1 MDNYIGVGECLLL
14 SCVNGVIFALF
25 AAQPLLI
32 VGATGPLMVFDM
44 SLYQFCQTN
53 EIDFL
58 SMRVWIG
65 IWMTVIG
72 LLVVAVE
79 AIALVRKF
87 TRFIEEIF
95 ASLVCIIFVYEA
107 ITNMAAIFYDHPLLE
122 VYSCGYYPSNTT
134 SYPNTTMEVGF
145 DNISDMSLLDTVNGS
160 IIDSEDGSIIDS
172 VNGSISVSVNST
184 IKKAMKKR
192 KMNPQPNTA
201 LLSLILMLGTFIIA
215 IKLKY
220 FRNSKYLG
228 RGIRRS
234 LGDFGV
240 PIAIFLMVLLDY
252 LIKDTYTDKLT
263 MPEGIQPSN
272 PAVRGWL
279 INPMGQEKPL
289 PIYCIFAAAP
299 ASILVFF
306 LIFLEENICQ

>member
-1 MDNYIGVGECLLL
+1 ADKMDNYIGVGECLLL

-134 SYPNTTMEVGF
+134 SYPNT
-145 DNISDMSLLDTVNGS
+145 
-160 IIDSEDGSIIDS
+160 
-172 VNGSISVSVNST
+172 
-184 IKKAMKKR
+184 
-192 KMNPQPNTA
+192 
-201 LLSLILMLGTFIIA
+201 
-215 IKLKY
+215 
-220 FRNSKYLG
+220 
-228 RGIRRS
+228 
-234 LGDFGV
+234 
-240 PIAIFLMVLLDY
+240 
-252 LIKDTYTDKLT
+252 
-263 MPEGIQPSN
+263 
-272 PAVRGWL
+272 
-279 INPMGQEKPL
+279 
-289 PIYCIFAAAP
+289 
-299 ASILVFF
+299 
-306 LIFLEENICQ
+306 